1 PPGSRRGRVGD
12 HVQRVVT
19 SGLLSKGL
27 VLKTSLSRVK
37 KRKVV
42 RSFDSRAEKTKQ
54 RDSLLSLILGNRTVM
69 PVCSSCEVKG
79 FSSCEASLSDSSR
92 CAECVRS
99 GKSYCDLQGLSAQQL
114 RRIGDQHQ
122 KLEDALEKAEEERRA
137 LDAKVERLRKQKKMW
152 FEKMMRAVRRGIDS
166 VEELERVEREEAE
179 AEQRRVEPVR
189 PSADSPRLPVEFT
202 ADWDTLYPDVALSPS
217 LLAEFGL
224 LDSGSVVERR
234 STPEA
239 SPRGVRGP

>member
-1 PPGSRRGRVGD
+1 
-12 HVQRVVT
+12 
-19 SGLLSKGL
+19 
-27 VLKTSLSRVK
+27 
-37 KRKVV
+37 
-42 RSFDSRAEKTKQ
+42 
-54 RDSLLSLILGNRTVM
+54 M

-92 CAECVRS
+92 CAECVRG
-99 GKSYCDLQGLSAQQL
+99 GKSYCDLQ
-114 RRIGDQHQ
+114 
-122 KLEDALEKAEEERRA
+122 
-137 LDAKVERLRKQKKMW
+137 KKIW
-152 FEKMMRAVRRGIDS
+152 FEKMMRVVRRGIDS

-189 PSADSPRLPVEFT
+189 PSADSPRLPVEFI
-202 ADWDTLYPDVALSPS
+202 ADWDTLYLDVALSLS

-239 SPRGVRGP
+239 SPGGVRGP